1 MEPGVVL
8 EREALEPALVSDIKP
23 PGASLRWRWSSPASL
38 VLPSDVP
45 PPWLSPARAAPPPV
59 AAPAPAP
66 TREASA
72 EVEEYSSWHGAS
84 ASWLPEVALPGS
96 RVGAAALPEE
106 LLEAVMRLLDVQL
119 RDWPERGSLLAVR
132 GRLRRDPV
140 TAT

>member
-1 MEPGVVL
+1 ML

-38 VLPSDVP
+38 SVLPSDVP
-45 PPWLSPARAAPPPV
+45 PPWLSPARAAPPPA

-72 EVEEYSSWHGAS
+72 EVEEYSSWHGA
-84 ASWLPEVALPGS
+84 LPAGCPRLLG
-96 RVGAAALPEE
+96 RLTRGAAALPEE
-106 LLEAVMRLLDVQL
+106 LLEAVMRLLDAQL

-132 GRLRRDPV
+132 AACD
-140 TAT
+140 ATP